1 MRVLGFLF
9 SAFLLLTQAVPA
21 SAQQAAGTTRNGA
34 SSANTMS
41 AFSDML
47 QDLVERVDPAVVQI
61 ITRGF
66 ALSNEGGVSLI
77 RSQRGMGSGV
87 VVDPAGYIVT
97 NAHVV
102 GMARQVQVLLP
113 EPADGEMRF
122 TSAVKP
128 SGKLLPARVLGMDRE
143 TDIAVL
149 KIEGG
154 NLPHL
159 EFGNSEEVRQGQV
172 AVAFGSPFGLEN
184 SVTMGI
190 VSSVA
195 RQVNVDD
202 PMIYIQTDAAI
213 NPGNSGGPL
222 VNVRGEIVGI
232 NAFIVSPS
240 GANDGIGFAVPANIA
255 RVAYEQ
261 IRKYGRVTRGQ
272 IGVVAQTI
280 TPPLAEA
287 LSLPQP
293 WGVLIS
299 DVAPKSAAEAAG
311 LAVKDVVLSF
321 EGKPMENARQFGV
334 NIYQH
339 AGETVS
345 LELLRNGEKVTR
357 RVAVLERPRD
367 PDRVLSF
374 AQEAENLFPKLGL
387 VGVELTG
394 EVMGLVPPVR
404 RFQGVV
410 VAGVLADLSA
420 DDNSLRA
427 GDVIYEVN
435 NQRVTSLADLR
446 AIAAKL
452 KSGRPV
458 ALLIE
463 RLGQTQFLLL
473 ELP

>member
-1 MRVLGFLF
+1 MRCLGIFYTACL
-9 SAFLLLTQAVPA
+9 FLLVAIPA
-21 SAQQAAGTTRNGA
+21 LAQQRTGPVRNSA
-34 SSANTMS
+34 SSADTMS

-66 ALSNEGGVSLI
+66 ALSNEGGASLI

-87 VVDPAGYIVT
+87 VVDPKGYIVT

-102 GMARQVQVLLP
+102 GIARQVQVLLP
-113 EPADGEMRF
+113 EAVDEEMRF
-122 TSAVKP
+122 TSVVKP
-128 SGKLLPARVLGMDRE
+128 AGKLLPARVLGMDRE

-149 KIEGG
+149 KIDGE

-159 EFGNSEEVRQGQV
+159 DFGDSEQVRQGQV

-184 SVTMGI
+184 SVTMGV

-195 RQVNVDD
+195 RQVSMDD

-222 VNVRGEIVGI
+222 VNVRGEIIGI

-280 TPPLAEA
+280 TPSLAEA

-311 LAVKDVVLSF
+311 LEVKDVVLSF
-321 EGKPMENARQFGV
+321 EGKAMENARQFGV

-339 AGETVS
+339 AGDTVS
-345 LELLRNGEKVTR
+345 IELLRNGQKVTR

-374 AQEAENLFPKLGL
+374 AQSAENLIAKLGL
-387 VGVELTG
+387 VGVDLTG
-394 EVMGLVPPVR
+394 EVMALMPPVR

-410 VAGVLADLSA
+410 VAGVIADLSA
-420 DDNSLRA
+420 DDNSLRP

-446 AIAAKL
+446 AIAANL
-452 KSGRPV
+452 QSGSPV